1 MSNIFSNRLR
11 MARKQKGLSQTDLAK
26 KTDLQPSTISHF
38 ENDRRSPSFENLK
51 KLADALTVSI
61 DYLLGRVEEPKS
73 SGPVAEELFRDFGQ
87 MSAED
92 QETLKN
98 MASILAQKNKK

>member
-11 MARKQKGLSQTDLAK
+11 IARKQKGLSQTDLAK

-73 SGPVAEELFRDFGQ
+73 SGPVAEELFRDFEQ
-87 MSAED
+87 MTADD